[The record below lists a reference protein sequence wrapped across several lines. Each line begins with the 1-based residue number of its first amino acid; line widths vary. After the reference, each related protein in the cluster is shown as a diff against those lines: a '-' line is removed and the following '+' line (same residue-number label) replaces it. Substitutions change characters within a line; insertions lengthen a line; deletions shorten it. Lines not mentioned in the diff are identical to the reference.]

1 MNIFRLLEVASLRL
15 KTNDALFHE
24 QADTVLGILRSAGVL
39 PHKRSSLNGSL
50 HKLVAAMI
58 VQAYDDNTTI
68 DVAVRRA
75 GTFHHYGY
83 SRVNWTGSDVIL
95 DVAAA
100 PPLNQASEFSNTTSY
115 SLGLGLRLNEATSA
129 SLTYSWEKGT
139 NPGGASTSPFTMS
152 NGSETLSLGC
162 NIKLG

>member
-1 MNIFRLLEVASLRL
+1 MNVFRLLEIASDRL
-15 KTNDALFHE
+15 TTNDALFHE

-58 VQAYDDNTTI
+58 VQAYDDDTTI

-83 SRVNWTGSDVIL
+83 STKIVEYLDAAVEQGLLISQTGK
-95 DVAAA
+95 A
-100 PPLNQASEFSNTTSY
+100 
-115 SLGLGLRLNEATSA
+115 
-129 SLTYSWEKGT
+129 KG
-139 NPGGASTSPFTMS
+139 A
-152 NGSETLSLGC
+152 LSLDD
-162 NIKLG
+162 ILEAYLGEAQLILA

>member
-1 MNIFRLLEVASLRL
+1 MNVFRLLEVASLRL
-15 KTNDALFHE
+15 ATNDALFHE

-50 HKLVAAMI
+50 HKLVSAMI

-83 SRVNWTGSDVIL
+83 STKIVEYLDAAVEQGLLISQTGK
-95 DVAAA
+95 A
-100 PPLNQASEFSNTTSY
+100 
-115 SLGLGLRLNEATSA
+115 
-129 SLTYSWEKGT
+129 KG
-139 NPGGASTSPFTMS
+139 A
-152 NGSETLSLGC
+152 LSLD
-162 NIKLG
+162 NILEAYLAEAQLSLV

>member
-1 MNIFRLLEVASLRL
+1 MNVFRLLEVASLRL
-15 KTNDALFHE
+15 ATNDALFHE

-58 VQAYDDNTTI
+58 VQAYDTNTTI

-83 SRVNWTGSDVIL
+83 STKIVEYLDAAVEQGLLQSQTGKAKGALALGEIL
-95 DVAAA
+95 
-100 PPLNQASEFSNTTSY
+100 EGY
-115 SLGLGLRLNEATSA
+115 LGEAQ
-129 SLTYSWEKGT
+129 
-139 NPGGASTSPFTMS
+139 
-152 NGSETLSLGC
+152 LSLA
-162 NIKLG
+162 

>member
-1 MNIFRLLEVASLRL
+1 MNVFRLLELASERL
-15 KTNDALFHE
+15 KTNDALFHG

-58 VQAYDDNTTI
+58 VQAYEDNTTI

-83 SRVNWTGSDVIL
+83 STKVVDYLDKAVEQGLLISKTGK
-95 DVAAA
+95 A
-100 PPLNQASEFSNTTSY
+100 
-115 SLGLGLRLNEATSA
+115 
-129 SLTYSWEKGT
+129 KG
-139 NPGGASTSPFTMS
+139 A
-152 NGSETLSLGC
+152 LSLGE
-162 NIKLG
+162 ILEAYLAEAQLTLV